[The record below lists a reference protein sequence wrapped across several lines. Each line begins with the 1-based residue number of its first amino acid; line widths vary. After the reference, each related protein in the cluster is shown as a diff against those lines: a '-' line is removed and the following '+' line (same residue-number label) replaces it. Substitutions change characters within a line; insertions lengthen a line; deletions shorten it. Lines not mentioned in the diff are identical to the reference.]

1 MSDSP
6 VPLRPVNSRDV
17 PYPVHISE
25 SRYGGIY
32 SGGQWI
38 VVAGL
43 YHPREQC
50 DAWGGDVEC
59 GTFWTRR
66 ETQGPEFTVDIERPS
81 GRAESRKTYAASGN
95 DPNELLVE
103 LFEHYGDVS
112 NDN

>member
-6 VPLRPVNSRDV
+6 VPVRPVNTRDV
-17 PYPVHISE
+17 PYPIHISE

-59 GTFWTRR
+59 GTFWMRRDTR
-66 ETQGPEFTVDIERPS
+66 GPVFTVDIERSS
-81 GRAESRKTYAASGN
+81 GRTEPRETYAASGN
-95 DPNELLVE
+95 DPNKLLVG
-103 LFEHYGDVS
+103 LFEYYGEMGHED
-112 NDN
+112 